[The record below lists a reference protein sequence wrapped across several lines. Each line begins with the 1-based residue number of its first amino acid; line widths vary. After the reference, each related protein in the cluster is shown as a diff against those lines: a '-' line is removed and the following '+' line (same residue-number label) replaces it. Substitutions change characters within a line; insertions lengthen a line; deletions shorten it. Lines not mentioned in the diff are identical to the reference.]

1 MLSECP
7 INTTH
12 LFALVFERA
21 PIGMTIVSPDGNIQ
35 KVNQSLCHMF
45 GYQTDELINQ
55 RFQSL
60 THPEDLDLNLD
71 LFQQALD
78 GVIDKYEMVKRFYHK
93 SGRIVSVLLRTS
105 LVRDDQGNPAFFIS
119 QLVDI
124 TEQKR
129 YESQLKENEERYKSL
144 IQNAPVAISA
154 LDLEGNFIEAN
165 PALEQMLG
173 YSSQELKSM
182 NFKDFVVP
190 ERVEVSMK
198 MFEDSLREPLKFDQF
213 YIKRL
218 DGSII
223 DAVTVSSPIIVN
235 GETIGV
241 YYMIRDITQER
252 QTEER
257 MKNQEKLLLVG
268 ELAAGI
274 AHEIRNPLTSLRG
287 FIQLFELEETS
298 DIKKSRYNIM
308 RLEIDRINEIVS
320 ELLILAK
327 PSQEQYN
334 LRSITDMLDNVIVLL
349 EAQANLKDIQ
359 IKKAFESEL
368 PFVNCNSG
376 IKQVFI
382 NLLKNAMESMSDGGE
397 IVVQATRIRDN
408 ICIQIKDQGG
418 GISDEHLSKLGQ
430 PFFTTKE
437 TGTGLGLMVSQ
448 RIVQN
453 HGGTL
458 LIKSGPGEG
467 TIVEIT
473 LPLPE
478 DKRGNPVLTSLTV

>member
-1 MLSECP
+1 
-7 INTTH
+7 
-12 LFALVFERA
+12 
-21 PIGMTIVSPDGNIQ
+21 
-35 KVNQSLCHMF
+35 
-45 GYQTDELINQ
+45 
-55 RFQSL
+55 
-60 THPEDLDLNLD
+60 
-71 LFQQALD
+71 
-78 GVIDKYEMVKRFYHK
+78 
-93 SGRIVSVLLRTS
+93 
-105 LVRDDQGNPAFFIS
+105 
-119 QLVDI
+119 
-124 TEQKR
+124 
-129 YESQLKENEERYKSL
+129 
-144 IQNAPVAISA
+144 
-154 LDLEGNFIEAN
+154 
-165 PALEQMLG
+165 
-173 YSSQELKSM
+173 
-182 NFKDFVVP
+182 
-190 ERVEVSMK
+190 
-198 MFEDSLREPLKFDQF
+198 
-213 YIKRL
+213 L

-298 DIKKSRYNIM
+298 DIKKSRFNIM